1 MKVSRRTAP
10 HPSTSGVASQ
20 PPPLRMLRSSHFHKA
35 MRYAL
40 LLSLLALA
48 LVAPTVPL
56 AEAQTAAPTRQ
67 PLDVML
73 VIDNSCSMFPADQ
86 RIPGCEVWGNDPDF
100 LRITGASLFIART
113 GFGLP
118 TATDYQLGVVSMGD
132 NPPELIS
139 PLTELSEARDAL
151 ARAINNPQPALATQI
166 VPALQMAYRELRESP
181 NRRPGNLPAVVLLT
195 DGAPFPVEGQSNE
208 EIESLVAANP
218 DVPLFVILLQDQQA
232 STNYEQYIRF
242 WDEMA
247 LRHNFVRSYPVNS
260 TEEIE
265 RTYDEIVARLENTV
279 ARPPLSLAPGQTLD
293 VFISRYIQRVVF
305 TFTRERDAPAADIAI
320 TDPAGTRVAEGDP
333 DTQFFQGQDNPVQIV
348 AIGRGR
354 LEAAPR
360 DANWQITSSEQVFV
374 HIDMEGSY
382 RVQFVEPAAS
392 PTAVPGQFLVDR
404 PHGLGQPL
412 NLRLQLLDNAGG
424 AAVTDPQPLKI
435 TVTNPDGSTAQ
446 VPVPADARPDAQGAY
461 AIPVDLPAEVEG
473 RFAFAIEAGSIAD
486 PSGAAFPV
494 ARAELLVDVTRAGFI
509 DAVSPELIEC
519 APGQAADARVT
530 LGGLDAGQLAAARAS
545 LFAGGQEVALTLDA
559 SGAFTASVAP
569 LCDALAATLSCG
581 SAVDSAMRLRVT
593 LPGASAALERDIPA
607 RVTTVACTPTPTP
620 TATLTPTPS
629 PTPTPAATPIPDSDG
644 DGRNDLEDACVGEA
658 GWGFAPWFGGC
669 PPPLAAKVAGA
680 LAGAGLLAF
689 LGLYVAP
696 MALVMTV
703 RQPPAG
709 YVQVYRNGKA
719 EGSYKSLRSLGQSA
733 RKSVITVGS
742 KGLLKVPG
750 MEAVELRVERRG
762 NISVVARGASGP
774 QVFQIREIP
783 SLYTSSGGNGIT
795 IKFSTDPKQLR

>member
-1 MKVSRRTAP
+1 VGAILA
-10 HPSTSGVASQ
+10 V
-20 PPPLRMLRSSHFHKA
+20 
-35 MRYAL
+35 
-40 LLSLLALA
+40 LLAIG
-48 LVAPTVPL
+48 APFSAP
-56 AEAQTAAPTRQ
+56 AHAQTNAPARQ

-73 VIDNSCSMFPADQ
+73 VIDNSCSMFPASQ

-113 GFGLP
+113 GFGLS
-118 TATDYQLGVVSMGD
+118 AAGDYQLGVVSMGD
-132 NPPELIS
+132 NPPTLIS
-139 PLTELSEARDAL
+139 PLTGLDPARDAL

-166 VPALQMAYRELRESP
+166 VPALEMAYRELRESP
-181 NRRPGNLPAVVLLT
+181 NRRPGNLPAVALLT
-195 DGAPFPVEGQSNE
+195 DGAPFPAQGQSNE
-208 EIESLVAANP
+208 EIERLVAANP
-218 DVPLFVILLQDQQA
+218 DVPLFVILLQNREQA
-232 STNYEQYIRF
+232 TTSYEQYVRF

-265 RTYDEIVARLENTV
+265 RTYDEIVSRLEGTV

-305 TFTRERDAPAADIAI
+305 TFTRERGAPPAEIAI
-320 TDPAGTRVAEGDP
+320 TDPAGAAVTEGDS
-333 DTQFFQGQDNPVQIV
+333 DVERFEGQDNPVQII

-360 DANWQITSSEQVFV
+360 DANWRITSSEQVFV

-382 RVQFVEPAAS
+382 RVQFADPAAS

-412 NLRLQLLDNAGG
+412 DLRLQLLDNAGG
-424 AAVTDPQPLKI
+424 AAVTDPQPLEI
-435 TVTNPDGSTAQ
+435 TLTNPDGSAAA
-446 VPVPADARPDAQGAY
+446 VSIPAETRPDEQGVY
-461 AIPVDLPAEVEG
+461 TVPVDLSAAVEG
-473 RFAFAIEAGSIAD
+473 RYILAVEAGSVID

-494 ARAELLVDVTRAGFI
+494 ARAELLLDVTRAAFI
-509 DAVSPELIEC
+509 DVVSPDVIQC
-519 APGQAADARVT
+519 APGQAEEVSVT
-530 LGGLDAGQLAAARAS
+530 LGGLDAGQLSAARGS
-545 LFAGGQEVALTLDA
+545 LFAAGQEVVLAPGE
-559 SGAFTASVAP
+559 SGVFTAAVGP
-569 LCDALAATLSCG
+569 LCDALAATLQCG
-581 SAVDSAMRLRVT
+581 SAVDGAMRLRVT
-593 LPGASAALERDIPA
+593 LPGTGSAALERDVPVRIE
-607 RVTTVACTPTPTP
+607 TLACTPTPVP

-629 PTPTPAATPIPDSDG
+629 PTPTPAPTPIPDSDG
-644 DGRNDLEDACVGEA
+644 DGRNDLEDACVDEA
-658 GWGFAPWFGGC
+658 GWSVAPWFGGC
-669 PPPLAAKVAGA
+669 PPPLAAQVAGA

-689 LGLYVAP
+689 LGFYVAP

-733 RKSVITVGS
+733 RKSAITIGS

-750 MEAVELRVERRG
+750 MEPVELRVERRG
-762 NISVVARGASGP
+762 DAPVVLRGANGP
-774 QVFQIREIP
+774 QLFQIRDIP
-783 SLYTSSGGNGIT
+783 SMHTASGGNGIVL
-795 IKFSTDPKQLR
+795 KFSTDPKQLR

>member
-1 MKVSRRTAP
+1 
-10 HPSTSGVASQ
+10 
-20 PPPLRMLRSSHFHKA
+20 MLR
-35 MRYAL
+35 YGLLLAL
-40 LLSLLALA
+40 LLG
-48 LVAPTVPL
+48 VFAPTVSP
-56 AEAQTAAPTRQ
+56 TAAQAQSAAPARQ

-139 PLTELSEARDAL
+139 PLTGLNEARDAL
-151 ARAINNPQPALATQI
+151 ARAINDPQPALATQI

-195 DGAPFPVEGQSNE
+195 DGAPFPAEGQSNE

-242 WDEMA
+242 WDDMA

-293 VFISRYIQRVVF
+293 VFISKYIQRVVF
-305 TFTRERDAPAADIAI
+305 TFTRERGAPAADIAI
-320 TDPAGTRVAEGDP
+320 TDPAGSRVAEGDP

-348 AIGRGR
+348 AVGRGR

-382 RVQFVEPAAS
+382 RIQVVEPAAS
-392 PTAVPGQFLVDR
+392 QTAVPGQFLVDR

-412 NLRLQLLDNAGG
+412 NLRLQLLDNASG

-435 TVTNPDGSTAQ
+435 TVTNPDGSAAEVSAAVQ
-446 VPVPADARPDAQGAY
+446 PDAQGVY
-461 AIPVDLPAEVEG
+461 TVPVNLPAEAEG
-473 RFAFAIEAGSIAD
+473 RFAFAVEAGSVSD
-486 PSGAAFPV
+486 PSGATFPV
-494 ARAELLVDVTRAGFI
+494 ARAELLVDVTRAGFVES
-509 DAVSPELIEC
+509 VSPEVIDC

-530 LGGLDAGQLAAARAS
+530 LGGLDAGQLSAARAS
-545 LFAGGQEVALTLDA
+545 LFAGGQEVALTPDA
-559 SGAFTASVAP
+559 NGAFTASVAP

-581 SAVDSAMRLRVT
+581 SAVDNVMRLRVT
-593 LPGASAALERDIPA
+593 LPGSAALERDIPA

-644 DGRNDLEDACVGEA
+644 DGRNDLEDSCVDAA
-658 GWGFAPWFGGC
+658 GWGLAPWFGGC

-680 LAGAGLLAF
+680 VAGAGLLAF
-689 LGLYVAP
+689 LGFYVLP
-696 MALVMTV
+696 LGLVMTV

-719 EGSYKSLRSLGQSA
+719 DGSYKSLRSLGQSA
-733 RKSVITVGS
+733 RKSSITIGS

-750 MEAVELRVERRG
+750 MEPIELRVERRG
-762 NISVVARGASGP
+762 DIAVVSRGASGP
-774 QVFQIREIP
+774 QAFQIRDIP
-783 SLYTSSGGNGIT
+783 SMYTASGGNGIT
-795 IKFSTDPKQLR
+795 LKFSTDPKQLGR